1 MVTGRILVVD
11 DDAAFVEALAI
22 YLEDHGFNVTSATSG
37 RQGVIESGRQR
48 IDMVLVD
55 VHLPDMDGLEV
66 VARIR
71 RLQPSVLFVLISS
84 DDSPDTIR
92 KCSAPRGCVFMA
104 KPLSPKKLLDRILH
118 LAATRKVPSSSVA
131 NRRHHVH

>member
-1 MVTGRILVVD
+1 MATGRILVVD

-22 YLEDHGFNVTSATSG
+22 YLEDQGINVTSATSG
-37 RQGVIESGRQR
+37 RQGVIESERQH

-71 RLQPSVLFVLISS
+71 RLQPSISFVLISS

-92 KCSAPRGCVFMA
+92 KCSASRRCVFMA

-118 LAATRKVPSSSVA
+118 LVATKKAQPSLVA
-131 NRRHHVH
+131 N